1 MITRH
6 QAHSTNLNKQT
17 MKLTI
22 VKQIKHYLILILYVL
37 VGLIPGLIISYLM
50 GTDKTF
56 TELFI
61 VYSMGYTLYFI
72 ITFIYLLLTFKEIDT
87 SDTSYY

>member
-1 MITRH
+1 
-6 QAHSTNLNKQT
+6 

-37 VGLIPGLIISYLM
+37 AGLIPGLIISYLM

-56 TELFI
+56 AELFI